1 MKTTLISP
9 QFESFSPAAG
19 WLSKMVSLPF
29 GRSRWISRF
38 FVLLDSELRFYKDE
52 HSESSSQVLNLR
64 QIAQVIPASTLQHPY
79 CFRLEP
85 KQQQQTDHGLR
96 PWIIECKSEMD
107 MEMWVSAI
115 KSRISKYSPAS
126 SPLLRPT
133 AQHAP
138 RTASVA
144 SVNSIIMAS
153 PEVYRMPALPLRC
166 TNMIWGDE
174 QDESAKESLLA
185 RRNKKL
191 APIVTQPS
199 PSSSSSITCSPQPPL
214 PLYSGSLSAMSSSST
229 LPSPTGAV
237 LGCSL
242 LISPGII
249 DRYSN
254 YPTSNSSK
262 QTTGLRVEDEHH
274 HQQEG
279 SKQCDTMSLESSSP
293 TYLMYKK
300 RFHL

>member
-1 MKTTLISP
+1 MKTTIVSP
-9 QFESFSPAAG
+9 HYESFSPAAG

-64 QIAQVIPASTLQHPY
+64 QIAQIIPASTLQHPY

-85 KQQQQTDHGLR
+85 KQQQREHGLR
-96 PWIIECKSEMD
+96 PWIIECKSEID
-107 MEMWVSAI
+107 MEMWMAAI
-115 KSRISKYSPAS
+115 KSRINKYSPAS
-126 SPLLRPT
+126 SPLLLPPT
-133 AQHAP
+133 QTK
-138 RTASVA
+138 RIVSIASVD
-144 SVNSIIMAS
+144 SVIMAS
-153 PEVYRMPALPLRC
+153 PEVYRMPVLPLRC
-166 TNMIWGDE
+166 TNMIWGE
-174 QDESAKESLLA
+174 EIGESRKESLLA

-191 APIVTQPS
+191 APIVTRPS
-199 PSSSSSITCSPQPPL
+199 SSSSSITCSPQPSL
-214 PLYSGSLSAMSSSST
+214 PLYSGSLSAISSSST

-254 YPTSNSSK
+254 YTNK
-262 QTTGLRVEDEHH
+262 ENNNNQAALRVES
-274 HQQEG
+274 QEE
-279 SKQCDTMSLESSSP
+279 CDTISLESSSP

>member
-1 MKTTLISP
+1 MKTTIISP
-9 QFESFSPAAG
+9 QYDSFSPAAG

-96 PWIIECKSEMD
+96 PWIIECKSEID

-126 SPLLRPT
+126 SPLLTPASQT
-133 AQHAP
+133 L
-138 RTASVA
+138 RTTSMA

-166 TNMIWGDE
+166 TNMIWGE
-174 QDESAKESLLA
+174 EDESKKESLLA
-185 RRNKKL
+185 L
-191 APIVTQPS
+191 TQ
-199 PSSSSSITCSPQPPL
+199 PSSSSSSVTCSPQPPL

-254 YPTSNSSK
+254 YSTKEDNNSN
-262 QTTGLRVEDEHH
+262 QTLLRVD
-274 HQQEG
+274 HQEEN
-279 SKQCDTMSLESSSP
+279 KQCDTMSLESSSP